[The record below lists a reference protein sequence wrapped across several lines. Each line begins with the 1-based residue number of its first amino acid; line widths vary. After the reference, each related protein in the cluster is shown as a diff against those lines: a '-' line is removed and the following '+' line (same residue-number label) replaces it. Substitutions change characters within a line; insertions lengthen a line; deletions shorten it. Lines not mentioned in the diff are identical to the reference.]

1 MTRRIA
7 LAAAGVLSLA
17 LLSGCQDAPEA
28 QPDRAA
34 TDTNQ
39 TLAAAMSEAPGLSV
53 TTGILRDAGLI
64 EVFDGMGSYTILAPE
79 DDAFG
84 RLDEATRQTLSDPE
98 SRALATAVLRN
109 HIVPGYLSPE
119 DIANA
124 IRSGNGESVEMA
136 TVGDSTITFTLDG
149 EEVTATL
156 PDGESA
162 VLSAVPTLAT
172 NGVVVPVDHVMG
184 AMPATG
190 AE

>member
-64 EVFDGMGSYTILAPE
+64 EMFDGMGSYTILAPE

>member
-7 LAAAGVLSLA
+7 LAAAGALSLA